1 MFTRCSILPCL
12 LEATDIGFFGHSL
25 EVLQCV
31 LARSLTRGGRPQ
43 TDHVCSRCRNVSPFA
58 GRRRHVS
65 ESLLLRQE
73 IGAEHASIPMF
84 IRCKDQRVH
93 SLQGSGYNQPP
104 RPGARMGHVTKGT
117 STQTSAKSWRNFKS
131 GAQALRTVTN
141 ARRMSRAQ
149 GHRVTNLSARHKT
162 TGHVEGT
169 GEQKSN
175 NSVRLGRTYRDKNT
189 LQILKGDAGEFRV
202 FVGLEDHQYHV
213 SQHQLKKRGI
223 ENRERLSTIHT
234 LALFLSKTSV
244 YCHCLVMNLL
254 ASLQRRA
261 KRCSIWPSSE
271 ALAWRTNTSA
281 DFRTARGL
289 LGEYQKPI
297 PE

>member
-1 MFTRCSILPCL
+1 M
-12 LEATDIGFFGHSL
+12 
-25 EVLQCV
+25 
-31 LARSLTRGGRPQ
+31 
-43 TDHVCSRCRNVSPFA
+43 
-58 GRRRHVS
+58 
-65 ESLLLRQE
+65 
-73 IGAEHASIPMF
+73 
-84 IRCKDQRVH
+84 
-93 SLQGSGYNQPP
+93 
-104 RPGARMGHVTKGT
+104 
-117 STQTSAKSWRNFKS
+117 
-131 GAQALRTVTN
+131 VTN

-162 TGHVEGT
+162 TAHVEGK

-175 NSVRLGRTYRDKNT
+175 NSVLAGRTYRDKNT
-189 LQILKGDAGEFRV
+189 LQILKGTPSSESSWALRNISTTF
-202 FVGLEDHQYHV
+202 
-213 SQHQLKKRGI
+213 QHQPKKRGI

-244 YCHCLVMNLL
+244 YCHCLVMSLL